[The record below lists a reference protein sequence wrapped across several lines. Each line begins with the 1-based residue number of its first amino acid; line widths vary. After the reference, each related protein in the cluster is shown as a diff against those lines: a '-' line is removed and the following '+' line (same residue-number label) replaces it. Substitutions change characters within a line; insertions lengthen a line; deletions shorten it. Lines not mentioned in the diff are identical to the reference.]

1 MEFEHLIVERRERA
15 LWVGINRPAIRNAF
29 NLQTLDEMLR
39 AFTRL
44 DEDPELATGVLYGVG
59 DHFCAGGEMQ
69 AMQALDQTT
78 GHIWNN
84 KMRDLCMLLRNCG
97 KPTIAMVRGYCV
109 GGGNEWQ
116 LYCDLAIASETAIF
130 GQSGAKVGA
139 LPVVGATQYLPLLI
153 GDRRAREMLF
163 LAKMLPAREAL
174 EKGLINEVVA
184 DDRLEAVTAEWC
196 ARIDAYAPATL
207 RYMKT
212 SLNYLGDLHYPSWI
226 HGSELL
232 NVVWNNE
239 QSDEGMN
246 AFLEKRPPDY
256 SRFPR

>member
-1 MEFEHLIVERRERA
+1 
-15 LWVGINRPAIRNAF
+15 
-29 NLQTLDEMLR
+29 
-39 AFTRL
+39 
-44 DEDPELATGVLYGVG
+44 
-59 DHFCAGGEMQ
+59 
-69 AMQALDQTT
+69 
-78 GHIWNN
+78 
-84 KMRDLCMLLRNCG
+84 MLLRNCG
-97 KPTIAMVRGYCV
+97 KPTIAMVRGYCI

-163 LAKMLPAREAL
+163 LARQLNAQQAQAR
-174 EKGLINEVVA
+174 GLINEVVP
-184 DDRLEAVTAEWC
+184 DDQLETVTIEWC
-196 ARIDAYAPATL
+196 DTIHSHAPATL
-207 RYMKT
+207 RYLKT
-212 SLNYLGDLHYPSWI
+212 NLNYLGDLHYPSWI

-232 NVVWNNE
+232 NAVWNNE
-239 QSDEGMN
+239 QSDEGMT